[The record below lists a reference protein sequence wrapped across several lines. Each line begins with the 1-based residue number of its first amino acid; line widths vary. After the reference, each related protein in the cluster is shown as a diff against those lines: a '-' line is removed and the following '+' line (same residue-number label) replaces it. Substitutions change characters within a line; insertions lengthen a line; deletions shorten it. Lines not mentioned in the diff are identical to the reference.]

1 LRFLLDEGLSPR
13 LVDLLASSGHDV
25 VHVRGVGL
33 TSASDPVVLGRA
45 AEDERVLVTLD
56 TDFGALVAHSHAV
69 IPSIVLFRGNVT
81 RRTDSQASLLLAN
94 LDAVA
99 DDLQAGAIVV
109 IGDGRLRVR
118 RLPIT

>member
-1 LRFLLDEGLSPR
+1 MRFLLDEGLSPR
-13 LVDLLASSGHDV
+13 LVDLLTAAGHDI
-25 VHVRGVGL
+25 VHVRDIGL
-33 TSASDPVVLGRA
+33 KSAPDPAILSRA
-45 AEDERVLVTLD
+45 AKDERVLVTLD

-94 LDAVA
+94 FDAVT

-118 RLPIT
+118 RLPIG

>member
-33 TSASDPVVLGRA
+33 TSASDPVVLARA

>member
-33 TSASDPVVLGRA
+33 TSASDPVFLGRA